1 MEQFFKDPRTAE
13 RFRSG
18 PLGQHMQLVSND
30 LFKDG
35 YTRRSIR
42 YHLRIIDHFG
52 HWLKKRG
59 ETTEDITN
67 VTSAATSVSV
77 AVSEM
82 GTQGH

>member
-18 PLGQHMQLVSND
+18 PMGPHMQLVSND

-59 ETTEDITN
+59 QTTEDITN
-67 VTSAATSVSV
+67 DHVRRYVRRV

-82 GTQGH
+82 GTPGH